1 MSYSWTLLQN
11 YFFSFEHVLFARID
25 RVSEGFHIS
34 VNEFTEDIQMESKLF
49 SFASRCVC
57 QRIQSQSGNA
67 VIIFHVQ
74 NVRIS

>member
-11 YFFSFEHVLFARID
+11 YFFSFEHVLFARIE

-57 QRIQSQSGNA
+57 QRILSQFGNA
-67 VIIFHVQ
+67 VIIFHMH